1 MYASNSVQ
9 RKGLFLAVALTIYTF
24 GHLHYRELD
33 KGFEENR
40 FPDYFMSRKKAGV
53 ASWFPCLLARTEE
66 IEDREFLLTVAG

>member
-40 FPDYFMSRKKAGV
+40 FPDYVLSRKKGV
-53 ASWFPCLLARTEE
+53 G
-66 IEDREFLLTVAG
+66 VG

>member
-40 FPDYFMSRKKAGV
+40 FPDYVLSRKKGV
-53 ASWFPCLLARTEE
+53 GVGAPSVSVTKKFLAFP
-66 IEDREFLLTVAG
+66 FSS